1 MASRLSRINTLLVVM
16 IVLVNL
22 FVLAAPLW
30 PAFLFARQKNSPKAQ
45 AITKQVAA
53 PTPEGIAADAQT
65 LLVPAMV
72 LDAPIHEGPGMKTL
86 DKGLWRL
93 PHSSTPDKGG
103 NTVIV
108 AHRFTYANPRGTF
121 YHLDKVQNGDTI
133 GVLWH
138 GKKYTYTVA
147 DTKRVPATEM
157 AVEAPT
163 DTPTLTLYTCTPLWN
178 PKDRLVV
185 RATLQEQ
192 NP

>member
-1 MASRLSRINTLLVVM
+1 MASRLSRINTLLVVV

-30 PAFLFARQKNSPKAQ
+30 PALLFAREKNSPKAQ

-53 PTPEGIAADAQT
+53 SVPKGIAADAQT
-65 LLVPAMV
+65 LLVPSMA
-72 LDAPIHEGPGMKTL
+72 LDAPIHEGQSVKTL

-93 PHSSTPDKGG
+93 PYTSTPDKGG

-121 YHLDKVQNGDTI
+121 YHLDKVQNGDRI
-133 GVLWH
+133 SVLWH
-138 GKKYTYTVA
+138 GKKYNYRVEA
-147 DTKRVPATEM
+147 TKRVPATEM

-163 DTPTLTLYTCTPLWN
+163 STPTLTLYTCTPLWD

-185 RATLQEQ
+185 RAALEEQ